1 MGHEPKV
8 GLVVTVV
15 KVHSGDELNTLL
27 GVSERNSI
35 NNSCSCI
42 SCQSNQF
49 LAKRHWQPIYLD
61 AKKSFSN
68 CEFWGGSTMVIY
80 CAQVCTFIIR
90 NN

>member
-42 SCQSNQF
+42 SCQSNQ
-49 LAKRHWQPIYLD
+49 PIYLD